1 MESIESIVSVC
12 NFSKTFSPVVIQL
25 KPENISLNLI
35 FRVIAL
41 WTFHMQMSACV
52 FRSKECVNNTSV
64 MKCLKL
70 TFWLLGCKWQKIIQD
85 ALSFSFACH
94 DNYKSMNPQN
104 ARAFKRAAR
113 HVQELCNTA
122 YQTRT
127 GNGIYKRNI
136 AQRFS
141 HRSKLSFHD
150 LMAINWWIS
159 AEQRLRIYREELI
172 FSWGW

>member
-1 MESIESIVSVC
+1 MGSIESIASVC
-12 NFSKTFSPVVIQL
+12 NFSKNLFTCRNPIKAGKHKL
-25 KPENISLNLI
+25 KFNFQGHCTL
-35 FRVIAL
+35 
-41 WTFHMQMSACV
+41 TFHMQMSACV
-52 FRSKECVNNTSV
+52 FRSNECVNNTSV

-70 TFWLLGCKWQKIIQD
+70 TFWLFGCKWQKIIQD

-113 HVQELCNTA
+113 HVQELCNSLSDTSW
-122 YQTRT
+122 
-127 GNGIYKRNI
+127 KRNI

-150 LMAINWWIS
+150 LMAINW
-159 AEQRLRIYREELI
+159 
-172 FSWGW
+172 